1 MLLKTRG
8 IVFHNVKY
16 ADKKIISKIYTR
28 DFGIKSYMVN
38 VGSSAKSK
46 IKPAL
51 LLPLNQLEMEV
62 FAKENQDLGRISEA
76 RCFYQYSALGTDMQK
91 NAVAA
96 FLNEVLY
103 RSILEQESNPNLFD
117 FIVHLLQWLDVTH
130 EPVTNFHLY
139 FMAELSRHLGFYP
152 QNNYSAGDHI
162 FDLVEGNFISFF
174 PSHPNYLDKQ
184 QAKDFSEL
192 FSRNLTDIGA
202 YRISREQRTSLLNN
216 LVHYYRL
223 HVAGLK
229 EIKSLAVLQATF
241 N

>member
-1 MLLKTRG
+1 MLLKTKG
-8 IVFHNVKY
+8 VVFHNIKY

-28 DFGIKSYMVN
+28 DHGMQSYMVN

-62 FAKENQDLGRISEA
+62 FSKENKDLGRISEA
-76 RCFYQYSALGTDMQK
+76 RCFYQYSGLGTDLQK
-91 NAVAA
+91 SSIGA

-103 RSILEQESNPNLFD
+103 RSIVEEESNPNLFD
-117 FIVHLLQWLDVTH
+117 FIVHTLQWLDVTH
-130 EPVTNFHLY
+130 EPVSNFHLY
-139 FMAELSRHLGFYP
+139 FMAELSKHLGFYP
-152 QNNYSAGDHI
+152 QNNYSAGEHT
-162 FDLVEGNFISFF
+162 FDMVEGSFISYT
-174 PSHPNYLDKQ
+174 PSHPNFLDKQ
-184 QAKDFSEL
+184 QAKDFSGL
-192 FSRNLTDIGA
+192 FYLTLQNLNDFKV
-202 YRISREQRTSLLNN
+202 SKEQRIYLLNN
-216 LVHYYRL
+216 LIRYYKL